1 LSTKTSPFF
10 FAQSP
15 WPLYNG
21 RMLLIL
27 THENSDF
34 DAVASQLAA
43 KKLYPG
49 GVPLLS
55 RRVNRNV
62 RQFMAL
68 YWDSLP
74 FMRTEEWKR
83 QRVDQ
88 VVLVDTQ
95 TVPGVRGL
103 KPETPVC
110 VIDHHAPDDVEL
122 AWERRIEEVGATTTL
137 LVEQLR
143 QAGHTLTPIE
153 TTLLL
158 LGIYEDTGSL
168 TYGTTTARDARA
180 AAWLLG
186 NGAQLSIVRRF
197 LNIPLSE
204 EQRALYR
211 RLQQGTEW
219 IGLEAQS
226 IALAVAEAPPDF
238 DDEISAIA
246 HRMRDTLNPDGL
258 LLLVQLPQH
267 VQLVARSTTD
277 SVDVSVVA
285 RALGGGGHGRAAA
298 ATIMD
303 LSLEEAVQRVR
314 ELLPAAVQPMAKV
327 AEIMS
332 RGVQTLSAETTIS
345 EAAKQMQRF
354 GHEGYPVVD
363 ADSGRLIGLLTR
375 RAVDRAIN
383 HNLENLHVSQVMKSG
398 RVVVTPYDSVER
410 VQQLMIDEDW
420 GQIPVVAENEE
431 RRRDELL
438 GIVTRTDLLRLLTKG
453 VREEEEGNVRS
464 LLSESLPPAVWQMV
478 QRVSEVADETG
489 MPTYFVGGL
498 VRDLLLDV
506 PSIDVDMVVEGDAI
520 HLARRLCGRFGGR
533 VRSHAR
539 FGTAKWLLSRRV
551 WRAVAP
557 DTPTTGTP
565 DSIDFVTART
575 EFYDRPSA
583 LPEVEQGSIKLDLHR
598 RDFTINTLAVRLDGA
613 HLGELLDFYGGLR
626 DLERGQIRVLHSLSF
641 VDDATRILRAVR
653 LEQRL
658 DFEIESRTAELMAD
672 GLPMLDRVTGERVR
686 HEIELALREADP
698 VPVMERLAELGVLSQ
713 IHPGLSWQAEM
724 TAAFRRLSALLEDGR
739 WRDALQDESP
749 ASVRFALW
757 LAPLDEDVRKAVM
770 ARLKVRKSTREEVEG
785 AVELACQLR
794 DLPAGARP
802 SQVEK
807 TVRPFEQRPRIQL
820 ATRAILGDGPAGEL
834 LDRYRAEWRH
844 VDTEL
849 DGNDLRETGLEP
861 GPQYAVLLD
870 DLLAA
875 RLDGEVSTEDE
886 ERALLERLIE
896 EQALD

>member
-1 LSTKTSPFF
+1 
-10 FAQSP
+10 
-15 WPLYNG
+15 
-21 RMLLIL
+21 MLLIL

-43 KKLYPG
+43 QKLYPE
-49 GVPLLS
+49 GVPLFA

-74 FMRTEEWKR
+74 FMRMEEWKR

-95 TVPGVRGL
+95 SVPGVRGL
-103 KPETPVC
+103 KPDTPVC
-110 VIDHHAPDDVEL
+110 VIDHHAPDDVEP
-122 AWERRIEEVGATTTL
+122 AWEARIEQVGATTTL

-168 TYGTTTARDARA
+168 TYGTTTARDAQA
-180 AAWLLG
+180 AGWLLDHD
-186 NGAQLSIVRRF
+186 AQLSIVRRF

-204 EQRALYR
+204 EQRALYG
-211 RLQQGTEW
+211 RLQQHTEW
-219 IGLEAQS
+219 IRLEGQS
-226 IALAVAEAPPDF
+226 IALAVAEAPSEF

-258 LLLVQLPQH
+258 ILLVQLPQH

-277 SVDVSVVA
+277 SVDVSTLA

-298 ATIMD
+298 ATIMEVP
-303 LSLEEAVQRVR
+303 LEEAEQQVR
-314 ELLPAAVQPMAKV
+314 KLLPEAVQPMAKV

-332 RGVQTLSAETTIS
+332 RGVQTLSAETTIE

-363 ADSGRLIGLLTR
+363 SDSGRLIGLLTR

-383 HNLENLHVSQVMKSG
+383 HNLESLHVSQVMKSG
-398 RVVVTPYDSVER
+398 RVVVTPADSVER

-420 GQIPVVAENEE
+420 GQIPVVAANDEE
-431 RRRDELL
+431 RGQDDLL

-453 VREEEEGNVRS
+453 AREEEGNVRS
-464 LLSESLPPAVWQMV
+464 LLSESLPPAVWKMV
-478 QRVSEVADETG
+478 QRVSEVADEAS

-506 PSIDVDMVVEGDAI
+506 PSVDVDMVVEGDAI
-520 HLARRLCGRFGGR
+520 RLAQRLSDRFGGR

-539 FGTAKWLLSRRV
+539 FGTAKWLLSRRA

-557 DTPTTGTP
+557 NSTVTGAP
-565 DSIDFVTART
+565 DAIDFVTART

-583 LPEVEQGSIKLDLHR
+583 LPQVEQGSIKLDLHR

-626 DLERGQIRVLHSLSF
+626 DLDRGLIRVLHSLSF
-641 VDDATRILRAVR
+641 IDDPTRILRAVR

-658 DFEIESRTAELMAD
+658 NFSIESRTAELIAD
-672 GLPMLDRVTGERVR
+672 GLPMLDRVTGDRIR

-698 VPVMERLAELGVLSQ
+698 VPVMERLAELSVLSQ
-713 IHPGLSWQAEM
+713 IHSRLTWQPEM
-724 TAAFRRLSALLEDGR
+724 SANFRHLTELLEDEQ
-739 WRDALQDESP
+739 WTAALQGESP

-757 LAPLDEDVRKAVM
+757 LAPLDEPVRTAVM
-770 ARLKVRKSTREEVEG
+770 NRLKVRKSTREEAEG
-785 AVELACQLR
+785 TVQLARQLR
-794 DLPAGARP
+794 DLSPRARP

-807 TVRPFEQRPRIQL
+807 MVRLYEQRPRIQL
-820 ATRAILGDGPAGEL
+820 AARAVLGDEPAGEL

-844 VDTEL
+844 VETVL
-849 DGNDLRETGLEP
+849 DGNDLRDMDLKP

-870 DLLAA
+870 RLLAA
-875 RLDGEVSTEDE
+875 RLDGDVTTETE

-896 EQALD
+896 EEALD